1 MKINLKKCALVL
13 ALTIGAFIG
22 VQNVHAAT
30 LTMEDSGYFYDRNN
44 ASGND
49 RHSWYWRLYTVDGQV
64 AYCIEPGTPEGTSM
78 IEGNWSN
85 TGLSDSIKE
94 RITLIG
100 YYGYTYPGH
109 QTLKYR
115 AATQGMIWQ
124 TIIGSGYVNFS
135 TERWGAGTQ
144 LDISSETAEIERL
157 IATHYTRPSFNG
169 GTYNLQVGETI
180 TLNDTN
186 NVLGNYDI
194 LVSGADY
201 SVNGNNL
208 IIKPTT
214 SGTITVNLKKK
225 MPYSSKYKIFYG
237 DGVQNM
243 MVAGSTD
250 PVVSQFKINSY
261 YGQVEM
267 NKKDIETGSTA
278 QGQATLKNAIYGV
291 YKTDGTLVTKITTD
305 ENGYAIS
312 DSVLSYGTYYLQE
325 ISASNGYEI
334 NNEKIFFDIKG
345 KSLVKAEDS
354 KETVVKNYVSIL
366 KQYDFVDG
374 NTTFL
379 NAEKGIKF
387 EIYYPNGEKFDEII
401 TDKNGYATINLPYGV
416 WKFHQVNST
425 TGFEKIYDF
434 YITVDYNSE
443 KEQYY
448 NILNNALSAYLQVF
462 KTDAETGKTIALA
475 DTTFKIYN
483 KDTKQYVSQFV
494 GGKVYSEFKTDKD
507 GKFITY
513 LKLVAGNYTLYETS
527 SPKGYL
533 LDEKG
538 IDFTIGN
545 DTHYSYTT
553 YGPFI
558 TVYFNNSPIKGQIE
572 VIKDGEVFTIE
583 DGTFNYNKKITLEGI
598 VYNIYADEDIKSSD
612 GTHIYYNKGDLVG
625 TITTNKDG
633 YSISEKLPL
642 GKYKVVEV
650 KTNDEYLL
658 DETEYFVELIEKDN
672 KTAIV
677 YSSLKMTNTLKK
689 AKVEITK
696 TDLINGDVIPN
707 TILEVYTENDE
718 LIFTGKTDKDGKI
731 IIDGLKLG
739 KYYILEKEAS
749 LGYVITNE
757 KIYFELKDNGE
768 IVKAEMKN
776 KPITSTV
783 EITKIDISNSEPLP
797 NTIIEVYNDKDE
809 LIYSGKTN
817 EEGKIVIEDLRYG
830 KYYFIEKEAPEGYQL
845 NSEKMY
851 FEVLE
856 DGSII
861 KCTMTDEKIVIEV
874 PNTLKNDYIPF
885 IMFGIAVIG
894 MGAVTYGFIKGK
906 KTKKK

>member
-124 TIIGSGYVNFS
+124 TIIGGGYVNFS

-144 LDISSETAEIERL
+144 LDISAETAEIERL

-180 TLNDTN
+180 TLTDTN

-194 LVSGADY
+194 LVNGADY

-225 MPYSSKYKIFYG
+225 MPYSSNYKIFYG

-291 YKTDGTLVTKITTD
+291 YKTDGTLVTKIITD
-305 ENGYAIS
+305 KNGYAIS

-345 KSLVKAEDS
+345 KNLVKAEDS
-354 KETVVKNYVSIL
+354 KETVVKNYISIL

-416 WKFHQVNST
+416 WKLHQVNST

-545 DTHYSYTT
+545 DTQYSYTT

-583 DGTFNYNKKITLEGI
+583 DGTFNYNEKITLEGI

-633 YSISEKLPL
+633 YAISEKLPL

>member
-1 MKINLKKCALVL
+1 MNKIGKYFLV
-13 ALTIGAFIG
+13 AFG
-22 VQNVHAAT
+22 LLVAFTVKAQTVSAAT
-30 LTMEDSGYFYDRNN
+30 LHQENTQYYYDRTH
-44 ASGND
+44 ADGSE
-49 RHSWYWRLYTVDGQV
+49 HSWYFKHYSFGNEV
-64 AYCIEPGTPEGTSM
+64 AYCIEPGV
-78 IEGNWSN
+78 IEGVNYSQGSYSA
-85 TGLSDSIKE
+85 TGLPESIKE
-94 RITLIG
+94 RLLLIG

-124 TIIGSGYVNFS
+124 TIIGGGYVNFS

-144 LDISSETAEIERL
+144 LDISAETAEIERL

-180 TLNDTN
+180 TLTDTN

-194 LVSGADY
+194 LVNGADY

-225 MPYSSKYKIFYG
+225 MPYSSNYKIFYG

-291 YKTDGTLVTKITTD
+291 YKTDGTLVTKIITD
-305 ENGYAIS
+305 KNGYAIS

-345 KSLVKAEDS
+345 KNLVKAEDS
-354 KETVVKNYVSIL
+354 KETVVKNYISIL

-416 WKFHQVNST
+416 WKLHQVNST

-545 DTHYSYTT
+545 DTQYSYTT

-583 DGTFNYNKKITLEGI
+583 DGTFNYNEKITLEGI

-633 YSISEKLPL
+633 YAISEKLPL

>member
-225 MPYSSKYKIFYG
+225 MPYSSNYKIFYG

-425 TGFEKIYDF
+425 TGF
-434 YITVDYNSE
+434 
-443 KEQYY
+443 
-448 NILNNALSAYLQVF
+448 
-462 KTDAETGKTIALA
+462 
-475 DTTFKIYN
+475 
-483 KDTKQYVSQFV
+483 
-494 GGKVYSEFKTDKD
+494 
-507 GKFITY
+507 
-513 LKLVAGNYTLYETS
+513 
-527 SPKGYL
+527 
-533 LDEKG
+533 
-538 IDFTIGN
+538 
-545 DTHYSYTT
+545 
-553 YGPFI
+553 
-558 TVYFNNSPIKGQIE
+558 
-572 VIKDGEVFTIE
+572 
-583 DGTFNYNKKITLEGI
+583 
-598 VYNIYADEDIKSSD
+598 
-612 GTHIYYNKGDLVG
+612 
-625 TITTNKDG
+625 
-633 YSISEKLPL
+633 
-642 GKYKVVEV
+642 
-650 KTNDEYLL
+650 
-658 DETEYFVELIEKDN
+658 
-672 KTAIV
+672 
-677 YSSLKMTNTLKK
+677 
-689 AKVEITK
+689 
-696 TDLINGDVIPN
+696 
-707 TILEVYTENDE
+707 
-718 LIFTGKTDKDGKI
+718 
-731 IIDGLKLG
+731 
-739 KYYILEKEAS
+739 
-749 LGYVITNE
+749 
-757 KIYFELKDNGE
+757 
-768 IVKAEMKN
+768 
-776 KPITSTV
+776 
-783 EITKIDISNSEPLP
+783 
-797 NTIIEVYNDKDE
+797 
-809 LIYSGKTN
+809 
-817 EEGKIVIEDLRYG
+817 
-830 KYYFIEKEAPEGYQL
+830 
-845 NSEKMY
+845 
-851 FEVLE
+851 
-856 DGSII
+856 
-861 KCTMTDEKIVIEV
+861 
-874 PNTLKNDYIPF
+874 
-885 IMFGIAVIG
+885 
-894 MGAVTYGFIKGK
+894 
-906 KTKKK
+906 

>member
-144 LDISSETAEIERL
+144 LDISAETAEIERL

-169 GTYNLQVGETI
+169 GTYSLQVGETI
-180 TLNDTN
+180 TLTDTN

-194 LVSGADY
+194 LVNGADY

-225 MPYSSKYKIFYG
+225 MPYSSNYKIFYG

-243 MVAGSTD
+243 FVAGSTD

-267 NKKDIETGSTA
+267 NKKDVETGSTA

-291 YKTDGTLVTKITTD
+291 YKTDGSLVTKITTD

-354 KETVVKNYVSIL
+354 KETVVKNYISIL

-462 KTDAETGKTIALA
+462 KTDVETGKTIAFA

-483 KDTKQYVSQFV
+483 KDTKQYVSQYV

-513 LKLVAGNYTLYETS
+513 LKLVAGNYTLYEIS

-553 YGPFI
+553 YEPFI

-583 DGTFNYNKKITLEGI
+583 DGTFNYNDRITLEGI

-633 YSISEKLPL
+633 YAISEELPL

-650 KTNDEYLL
+650 RTNDEYLL

-677 YSSLKMTNTLKK
+677 YSSIKMTNTLKK

-718 LIFTGKTDKDGKI
+718 LIFTGKTDKEGKI

-783 EITKIDISNSEPLP
+783 EITKIDVSNSEPLP

-817 EEGKIVIEDLRYG
+817 EEGKIVIEELRYG
-830 KYYFIEKEAPEGYQL
+830 KYYFIEKEAPEGYQF

-856 DGSII
+856 DGEII

-885 IMFGIAVIG
+885 IMFGMSVIG
-894 MGAVTYGFIKGK
+894 MGAVAYGFIKSK
-906 KTKKK
+906 KAKKK